1 MAEIRPIT
9 FLCVA
14 SYFKGTEFMRECK
27 RLGCRVILLT
37 NEKLLDADW
46 PRDSIDEVH
55 TMPDLYNREHVI
67 NGVSFLARTHIFD
80 IIVALDDFDVE
91 MAATLREHLR
101 LPGMGETT
109 ARYFRDKLAM
119 RMRARDLGIRVPEFI
134 HVLNHDE
141 LREFLHRVPVPWVL
155 KPRSQASAI
164 GIKKIETA
172 KQLWQAVETLGDQQS
187 FNLLEQF
194 VPGDI
199 YHVDSIVFE
208 GNVMFAAIHKYKQP
222 PMSVAHEGGIFA
234 SCSLERGSP
243 EEPILRSLN
252 DKVITQFGLVQ
263 SVTHTE
269 FIRGGDDGEFYFLET
284 AARVGGA
291 HIAELVE
298 AASGINLW
306 AEWAKL
312 EFAGKAEP
320 YRLPELRRDYAG
332 LIITLARQESPD
344 TTAYDDPEIVW
355 RLNKRHHAGLIV
367 RSRKWQRVNTLIGSY
382 TERFR
387 TDFHASMPLQ
397 INRAIEH

>member
-1 MAEIRPIT
+1 MDEIRPIT
-9 FLCVA
+9 FLCIA
-14 SYFKGTEFMRECK
+14 SYFKGEKFVRECK
-27 RLGCRVILLT
+27 RMGCRVILLT
-37 NEKLLDADW
+37 KEKLLNANWPWDA
-46 PRDSIDEVH
+46 IDEVH
-55 TMPDLYNREHVI
+55 AMPDLQNREQVI
-67 NGVSFLARTHIFD
+67 NGVSFLARSLIFD

-101 LPGMGETT
+101 LPGMGESA
-109 ARYFRDKLAM
+109 ARRFRDKLAM

-134 HVLNHDE
+134 HILNHNQ
-141 LREFLHRVPVPWVL
+141 LSEFLHRVPAPWVL
-155 KPRSQASAI
+155 KPRFQASAI

-172 KQLWQAVETLGDQQS
+172 EHFWQIVETLGDKQS

-199 YHVDSIVFE
+199 YHVDSIVYE
-208 GNVMFAAIHKYKQP
+208 SNVQFTAIQKYMLP

-252 DKVITQFGLVQ
+252 NQVITEFGLVQ
-263 SVTHTE
+263 GITHTE
-269 FIRGGDDGEFYFLET
+269 FIKGRDDGEFYFLET

-298 AASGINLW
+298 AAAGINLW

-312 EFAGKAEP
+312 ELAGKVKP
-320 YRLPELRRDYAG
+320 YRLPELRQDYAG
-332 LIITLARQESPD
+332 IIITLARQESPD

-367 RSRKWQRVNTLIGSY
+367 RSDSWQRVNTLIGSY

-387 TDFHASMPLQ
+387 TDFHASMPVPD
-397 INRAIEH
+397 RPSD